1 MLESKPTQCEQIKD
15 YVRKHGSIDFFVAIY
30 KLGISQIAA
39 RITEIES
46 KGEMRF
52 NHIRKTK
59 KINGNTIKY
68 VEYQLEGENG

>member
-1 MLESKPTQCEQIKD
+1 MLESKPTQCEQVKQ

-68 VEYQLEGENG
+68 VEYQLESENG

>member
-1 MLESKPTQCEQIKD
+1 MLESKPTQCEQIKE
-15 YVRKHGSIDFFVAIY
+15 YVRKHGSIDFFIAIY
-30 KLGISQIAA
+30 KLGITQVAA
-39 RITEIES
+39 RISSIES
-46 KGEMRF
+46 SGEMRF